1 MKNQLYDQARPF
13 GLRDKLGY
21 MFGDFGNDFTFI
33 FASSF
38 LMVFYTKVLGI
49 ASSAVGVLF
58 LVARFVD
65 AVTDI
70 TMGRIVDTFPT
81 AKDGRFRPWIRRMA
95 GPVAIASFL
104 MYQSQMANA
113 SMAWKMIYMYV
124 TYLLWGSVFYTSINI
139 PYGSMASAI
148 SPESDDR
155 TALSTFRGIGASL
168 ASLIIGVG
176 GPLILYIT
184 DEEGNKIVD
193 GGRFTLV
200 AGVFSVLAIICYI
213 ICYFS
218 TTERVKIEPKAGSS
232 PKSMAQVFLG
242 ALRNKALLA
251 IIGTA
256 IGMLLSQLFIQSL
269 NNYLYADYFRN
280 TEALAL
286 FNIIV
291 TVISLAL
298 AAVTLPLT
306 KKYGKKET
314 AVTAILL
321 SGTVYLL
328 LFLFRI
334 GNAWLFLG
342 LSGLGYIG
350 ISYFNLIVWS
360 QITDVIDHQEVM
372 TGERDD
378 GTIYSIYSFA
388 RKVGQALAGGLGGFA
403 LSLIGYDELARVQSD
418 EVLRSLYTAVTLL
431 PAVCFFLTA
440 LILGFLYPLNKKR
453 TEKNGEI
460 LRRKKRE

>member
-1 MKNQLYDQARPF
+1 
-13 GLRDKLGY
+13 
-21 MFGDFGNDFTFI
+21 
-33 FASSF
+33 
-38 LMVFYTKVLGI
+38 
-49 ASSAVGVLF
+49 
-58 LVARFVD
+58 
-65 AVTDI
+65 
-70 TMGRIVDTFPT
+70 
-81 AKDGRFRPWIRRMA
+81 
-95 GPVAIASFL
+95 
-104 MYQSQMANA
+104 
-113 SMAWKMIYMYV
+113 
-124 TYLLWGSVFYTSINI
+124 
-139 PYGSMASAI
+139 MASAI
-148 SPESDDR
+148 SPDSDDR

-360 QITDVIDHQEVM
+360 QITDVIDYQEVM